1 MRCPLIKQPKTPEG
15 TLGGS
20 QAVLAWSKDPQTF
33 IREALGVSF
42 LSRQQREACD
52 AVRDLVW
59 AKIKVG
65 TGQKVTHAEQALSKK
80 IGVSIMSGKGTG
92 KDAIT
97 SMLIIWFLCCFP
109 RPLIPCTAPTG
120 HQLSDVLWSEINKW
134 LSGTSGQ
141 DPPLVKNWLTWQ
153 KDKLFLTERKGR
165 DWYALARTSSPKD
178 SAEAQEETLQGF
190 HEDYMMVVVDE
201 ASGVM
206 EPVFRPLESTLTR
219 LCNFI
224 LMIFNPTQSTGFAI
238 ESQRKE
244 RERWICLQWNA
255 EDSELVTKDSIEDKE
270 NKYGRDSNYF
280 RVNVLGLPP
289 ISGNDILIPY
299 EWVIAA
305 VDYDLKPLDDDPE
318 VAGID
323 VGAGGDPTIYLRLR
337 GPRVYPIEFNNS
349 PLSLVV
355 KDWCMG
361 KIFRYEPKAAMVDNI
376 GIGWGLTGELQKEF
390 KGSGT
395 TVVGVNVG
403 LRMDDGRFFQ
413 LRDKLAWRV
422 RERFEAGTL
431 SIPNDPLL
439 IGECTTIKYV
449 DNWAGKLT
457 KVESKKDMLKRGLMS
472 PNRFDALCMAQYYET
487 DRMREWS
494 RKTKGKIKPP
504 RNKSSWRTV

>member
-1 MRCPLIKQPKTPEG
+1 MSERPEA
-15 TLGGS
+15 LGGS
-20 QAVLAWSKDPQTF
+20 KEVLRWSEDPALF
-33 IREALGVSF
+33 IKEALGVSF
-42 LSRQQREACD
+42 LSTQQKEACE
-52 AVRDLVW
+52 AVRSLVW

-65 TGQKVTHAEQALSKK
+65 CGLKTTEQERLLSKK

-134 LSGTSGQ
+134 LCGTSGQ

-190 HEDYMMVVVDE
+190 HEDYMMVVIDE

-255 EDSELVTKDSIEDKE
+255 EDSELVTKDSIADKE
-270 NKYGRDSNYF
+270 QKYGRDSNYF

-289 ISGNDILIPY
+289 IAGNDILIPY

-305 VDYDLKPLDDDPE
+305 VDADLDPLDDDPE

-337 GPRVYPIEFNNS
+337 GPKVYPIEFNTS
-349 PLSLVV
+349 AHSLVV
-355 KDWCMG
+355 KDWLMG
-361 KIFRYEPKAAMVDNI
+361 KLFKYEPKTAMIDNI
-376 GIGWGLTGELQKEF
+376 GIGWGVTGELQKEF
-390 KGSGT
+390 RNSAT
-395 TVVGVNVG
+395 SVVGVNVG
-403 LRMDDGRFFQ
+403 IRADDGKFFQ
-413 LRDKLAWRV
+413 IRDKLAWRV
-422 RERFEAGTL
+422 RERFEVGNIA
-431 SIPNDPLL
+431 IPDDPLL
-439 IGECTTIKYV
+439 IGECTTMKYTDV
-449 DNWAGKLT
+449 HMGRLT

-472 PNRFDALCMAQYYET
+472 PNRFDALCMAQYYGA
-487 DRMREWS
+487 DLMRDWA
-494 RKTKGKIKPP
+494 RKTKGKAKTTQS
-504 RNKSSWRTV
+504 KSSWRTV